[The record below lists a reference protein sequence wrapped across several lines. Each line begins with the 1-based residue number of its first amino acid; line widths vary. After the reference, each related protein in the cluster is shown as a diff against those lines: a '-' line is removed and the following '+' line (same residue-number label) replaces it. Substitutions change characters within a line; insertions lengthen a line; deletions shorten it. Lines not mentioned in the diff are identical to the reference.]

1 MHTLSSAH
9 RSLACAIGLAVAWA
23 FALVPTAS
31 AQEVVRPI
39 VFPVDGVNSFRN
51 DFHEP
56 RGGGKRLH
64 LGNDIIAAKMTPLV
78 SVVDGYV
85 NYVAIPQESW
95 GYEVSL
101 QDDEGYTYT
110 YLHIN
115 NDTPG
120 TDDGLGGV
128 ANAYPPG
135 INRGAR
141 VAKGQLIGWVGDSGN
156 AEATMPH
163 LHFEMRDPAHNVLNP
178 YYSLIAAA
186 GPRSSTTTTIKID
199 VDEDPT
205 RYQTI
210 DLRYIFTKE
219 MSEGVTSSEARQL
232 QLTLRSF
239 GHFKYPSITGYFGPV
254 TRDALIAYQKKK
266 NLPQTGRMDAKTR
279 FAMNGD
285 LGTYDPNVY
294 IPFYSKQEQT
304 AIEIAKL
311 RDQIA
316 KLQAQLAAMQPQR

>member
-1 MHTLSSAH
+1 
-9 RSLACAIGLAVAWA
+9 
-23 FALVPTAS
+23 
-31 AQEVVRPI
+31 
-39 VFPVDGVNSFRN
+39 
-51 DFHEP
+51 
-56 RGGGKRLH
+56 
-64 LGNDIIAAKMTPLV
+64 MTPLV

-85 NYVAIPQESW
+85 NYVAVPQASW

-120 TDDGLGGV
+120 TDDGLGGTT
-128 ANAYPPG
+128 NAYAPG
-135 INRGAR
+135 IGRGAR
-141 VAKGQLIGWVGDSGN
+141 VTKGQLIGWVGDSGN

-163 LHFEMRDPAHNVLNP
+163 LHFEMRDPNHNVLNP
-178 YYSLIAAA
+178 YFSLVAAVD
-186 GPRSSTTTTIKID
+186 GRSSTTTTIRVD

-219 MSEGVTSSEARQL
+219 LDEGITSSEVRQL

-239 GHFKYPSITGYFGPV
+239 KHFTYPSITGYFGPV

-266 NLPQTGRMDAKTR
+266 NLPATGRMDAKTR

-294 IPFYSKQEQT
+294 IPFYSKQEQA
-304 AIEIAKL
+304 AIEIARL
-311 RDQIA
+311 QALIA
-316 KLQAQLAAMQPQR
+316 KLQAQLDALQPKR